1 MDRMP
6 AKIRAFLFDMDGL
19 LIDSEGLMMRAYIRM
34 VADDGRTLR
43 TEDLKPFIGSP
54 HRVGCTWLVENGFCQ
69 GPPEAVTTRAME
81 IFLQM
86 MADEQPPPLPGVREI
101 FALGEK
107 LRLKRALVSSST
119 PYQVDPTM
127 LVIGGHLG
135 FKSPWREQFHIVC
148 TGDRVKNK
156 KPAPDLYLL
165 ALEELKLQPEEC
177 LAFEDSPAGV
187 TAAHAA
193 GVRVC
198 AIPNMHLDAEAVTQG
213 KADFCFDSL
222 LSACAGLP
230 RVLEA

>member
-1 MDRMP
+1 MP
-6 AKIRAFLFDMDGL
+6 AKIQAFLFDMDGL
-19 LIDSEGLMMRAYIRM
+19 LIDSEGLMMRAYIEM
-34 VADDGRTLR
+34 VAREGRTLR
-43 TEDLKPFIGSP
+43 TDDLKPFIGSQ
-54 HRVGCTWLVENGFCQ
+54 HRVGCTWLVENGWCK
-69 GPPEAVTTRAME
+69 GPPETVTALALE
-81 IFLQM
+81 IFLKM
-86 MADEQPPPLPGVREI
+86 MADEKPPPLPGVSEI

-107 LRLKRALVSSST
+107 LGMKRALVSSST

-135 FKSPWREQFHIVC
+135 FKGTWREQFHVAC

-165 ALEELKLQPEEC
+165 AIEELKLRPDEC

-198 AIPNMHLDAEAVTQG
+198 AIPNMHLNQETVTQG
-213 KADFCFDSL
+213 KADYCFESL
-222 LSACAGLP
+222 LSACKRLP
-230 RVLEA
+230 EILG